1 MKRQLS
7 TIGLV
12 LLLLA
17 LSIAMAAAQGGGRG
31 FGGGGRG
38 FGGGGRG
45 FGGGGGLMLLR
56 MPEVQKELNMTPD
69 QISKIDDEQQQVR
82 DSMQE
87 LMQNSGGDF
96 QSMTPD
102 QRQDLADKMQDI
114 NEKAVADIL
123 TDPAQLKR
131 YHELELQREGPT
143 ALTQKSVQDQLGLTS
158 DQKSHIAEINDK
170 MNSDRMAAFQAA
182 GGFQAMRDM
191 SPDDRQKLF
200 AKMTTITNDGNAKL
214 LSVLTDDQK
223 AKWKEMQ
230 GAPFT
235 FPQGGGFGGFGG
247 RRRGGGGGFGG
258 GGPAVQ

>member
-1 MKRQLS
+1 MKRVT
-7 TIGLV
+7 TIALV

-17 LSIAMAAAQGGGRG
+17 LAIGIAAAQGGG

-38 FGGGGRG
+38 FGGGGFGRGGG
-45 FGGGGGLMLLR
+45 FGGGGLGLLR

-69 QISKIDDEQQQVR
+69 QISKLDDEQQQVQ
-82 DSMQE
+82 DSMAD
-87 LMQNSGGDF
+87 LRQNAGDF
-96 QSMTPD
+96 QSMTPE
-102 QRQDLADKMQDI
+102 QRQDYQAKAQDI
-114 NEKAVADIL
+114 QDKAAADVL

-131 YHELELQREGPT
+131 YHELELQREGPS
-143 ALTQKSVQDQLGLTS
+143 ALTQKSVQDQLGLTA
-158 DQKSHIAEINDK
+158 DQKTHIADINDK

-200 AKMTTITNDGNAKL
+200 GKITTITNDGNTKL
-214 LSVLTDDQK
+214 LGVLTPDQS

-230 GAPFT
+230 GAPFK
-235 FPQGGGFGGFGG
+235 FPAGGGFGGFGG
-247 RRRGGGGGFGG
+247 RRRGGGGGPGG